1 MLKLIFC
8 YNRKAGLSVPD
19 FQRHFLNDRLDL
31 VRSIPGLE
39 RYEQN
44 HAKPSSYNQPAPPIF
59 DGVEKMWIET
69 QLSPAE
75 LLATPALKSARDALA
90 DIVDA
95 GRVRHIVA
103 QEAVIKDGPAP
114 EGTLRLIE
122 FLTRKDGM
130 SPPDFHAHWEKVHGP
145 LVAKQPQI
153 RRYVQSHT
161 LMSEYADGQAPDF
174 DGVTEVW
181 FENTAA
187 MREAVAAPLWA
198 EVLEDEENFVPKN
211 TPFILSIDRT
221 VVLEA

>member
-8 YNRKAGLSVPD
+8 YNRKAGLSVAD
-19 FQRHFLNDRLDL
+19 FQRHFLDDRLDL
-31 VRSIPGLE
+31 VRTIPGLK

-75 LLATPALKSARDALA
+75 LLATPDLKRASAALDGV
-90 DIVDA
+90 VDA

-114 EGTLRLIE
+114 EGSLRLIE

-161 LMSEYADGQAPDF
+161 LPSEYAAGQGPDF

-181 FENTAA
+181 FDDTAA
-187 MREAVAAPLWA
+187 MREAVALPLWA
-198 EVLEDEENFVPKN
+198 EVLEDEENFVPRN
-211 TPFILSIDRT
+211 TPFILSIDRA